1 MCRQT
6 VDFEAI
12 HFVNRFILIGF
23 NIFNHHHNTQR
34 KDPRPVAADEWCAA
48 KKKQTEDIV
57 FVIVSWLSF
66 MWFYLVSKKFQEIN
80 SFKESSFLKRIH
92 FFLASIS
99 FQFIIISTLITESIA
114 SEVLKYQGKCLHSK
128 IRLSVI
134 CLISVEILICSNYVW
149 IEQQEDFEVLMRYNR
164 KDKVL

>member
-1 MCRQT
+1 MFTTLTSQKEVMVVGCVQT
-6 VDFEAI
+6 NSRLRIQALDLFL
-12 HFVNRFILIGF
+12 FGF

-80 SFKESSFLKRIH
+80 NFKESSFLKRIH

-134 CLISVEILICSNYVW
+134 C
-149 IEQQEDFEVLMRYNR
+149 
-164 KDKVL
+164 